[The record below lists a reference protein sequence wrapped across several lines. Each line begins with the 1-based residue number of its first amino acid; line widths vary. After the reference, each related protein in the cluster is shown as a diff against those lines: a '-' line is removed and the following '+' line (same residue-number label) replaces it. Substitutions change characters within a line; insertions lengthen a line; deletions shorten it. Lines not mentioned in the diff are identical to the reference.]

1 MPNGITKKD
10 VHRKVQTYRSYA
22 DALTSF
28 KGGNLISAE
37 EKQHNEIIYL
47 AALSVL
53 RKLCADGGVVVE
65 VAERINQKNA
75 EKMGCTAI
83 PIG

>member
-1 MPNGITKKD
+1 M
-10 VHRKVQTYRSYA
+10 
-22 DALTSF
+22 
-28 KGGNLISAE
+28 ISVE

-53 RKLCADGGVVVE
+53 RKLCADGGVAVK

-75 EKMGCTAI
+75 EKMGCI
-83 PIG
+83 PIPIK